1 MSIYTDDILT
11 KDRSGHRGAIT
22 GDTEA
27 SLEKLTQELRAL
39 PEFADDFKFEIT
51 SGYRSEAHN
60 NKVSFSSKS
69 QHSEGR
75 AIDVSLE
82 GLSDIQKRLVVAKAI
97 ENGFRGLGHY
107 SNGSLHLDT
116 RTTPGRG
123 PGGLA
128 LWWNK
133 NENYT
138 KGQAWFKDGVQVG
151 LAALPGGHIFPSSP
165 VPTQYQHTP
174 GPQMGNPLINM
185 IMGGDGAAEYEADM
199 AMKLGMFMVVFQF
212 LAGVFSGKES
222 PFQALFKNA
231 AMDPSKP
238 SDPPKLITVASASGT
253 RLGMSPA

>member
-1 MSIYTDDILT
+1 VSIYAQEKNGGILV
-11 KDRSGHRGAIT
+11 KDRSGHTGAIDP
-22 GDTEA
+22 DTDA

-39 PEFADDFKFEIT
+39 PEFADDFKLEIT

-60 NKVSFSSKS
+60 SRVSFSSKS

-75 AIDVSLE
+75 AIDVSLGE
-82 GLSDIQKRLVVAKAI
+82 LSDTQKRLVVAKAI

-116 RTTPGRG
+116 RLTPGRG

-133 NENYT
+133 NETYT
-138 KGQAWFKDGVQVG
+138 KGHAWFKDGVRAG
-151 LAALPGGHIFPSSP
+151 LAALPGGYTFPSSP
-165 VPTQYQHTP
+165 VPTQYPHTP

-199 AMKLGMFMVVFQF
+199 AMKLGMFMVIFEWIKSFV
-212 LAGVFSGKES
+212 SNEES
-222 PFQALFKNA
+222 PFQALFNGQA
-231 AMDPSKP
+231 VGS
-238 SDPPKLITVASASGT
+238 SDPPTLVAAT
-253 RLGMSPA
+253 QTPNAQPAPA